1 MEIIRNQDSRLP
13 IDPLAVDE
21 THLVALLGGYKLS
34 TVTLWRLEKRG
45 LLKRLPGV
53 RRRLYTMASV
63 RAFVAGRT
71 EARSICPTSKVQD
84 FLRHIAS
91 CEKQVIKELF
101 E

>member
-1 MEIIRNQDSRLP
+1 METIRNQDSRLP
-13 IDPLAVDE
+13 FEPLAVDE

-63 RAFVAGRT
+63 RAFVAGKT
-71 EARSICPTSKVQD
+71 EGR
-84 FLRHIAS
+84 
-91 CEKQVIKELF
+91 
-101 E
+101 